1 MAHDLSKGLKR
12 RGKIG
17 FLDRKNG
24 PSGTKYGPNSP
35 FVPRNNSK
43 LLAEYFENESTA
55 GDGSRLLDT
64 SRFGTRRTGQQGRCY
79 TADGTDDEVNYGD
92 IGTAIWFS
100 GWVKLNS
107 DNQCLFSLSNNTNT
121 NVIVAAGV
129 LTAGATLTLSGIKV
143 DNVTKNATE
152 AGALLNDNLYHFLSC
167 GIGDGL
173 GGGSTANNVRFFTD
187 GTNHGSVSGFDWRFY
202 STTPTA
208 DELTEAY
215 SGRGARNIAAMS
227 KYALWDKMDTQSG
240 VASYDSSG
248 NGLTGAL
255 TNITAANF
263 HATQDIY
270 SFQNQVGYN
279 RPIDRSSTVG
289 GVAMSYPFAAQPA
302 SSYEISYW
310 VKCENYAAASVF
322 LLSWDNVNGLGHY
335 FQGSG
340 VLRAKHIAVNLP
352 TTKSY
357 ADGLWHRVL
366 VTWNGS
372 TLTLQVDSETV
383 STACVG
389 SISSANLLNALYS
402 LGATTTHISNLKV
415 IIDGQTIFDSKQG
428 DPSIDLSGNGNS
440 ATGLGGSVLG
450 SGIDVYT
457 PRDESDST
465 NDVLGNPLTYTST
478 RPNDGALIN
487 SSCLTADGT
496 LYIAAAHLA
505 GTETVVRSGGT
516 STPSISAG
524 RIDFTAGT
532 CWDLLLS
539 DGTYYPLADCWGT
552 PISNAAADGDDG
564 VLTNATLASAWG
576 ATQDDFHYNTLNGFS
591 LYEHA
596 STAAIRAPFVNGS
609 ARSFTPPTGY
619 TLTAHYPAGS
629 HLIPA
634 ETEINFNPDSTPE
647 MENVYTES
655 VFNGTTS
662 HGYVTNNSVLNF
674 TDYLTVSCW
683 AKSDLSDVT
692 SNSDVLVSMYESTGS
707 LQVWRMEI
715 TTGEF
720 FRFMIGNSGGTGM
733 TNETADVA
741 KPIDSWNH
749 YAATFESG
757 TVKLYINGELQSSSS
772 SSSHAAVLNGRSAP
786 LLIGAFNWSAGGG
799 GQQEWDG
806 SIRNIRVYRGDS
818 SGLSNSQILRDMMES
833 ESQPQFDSQTVITSY
848 DLVKDTIDRSGNN
861 LHATNNGI
869 TFTQKTL
876 PSTYSF
882 GDYLGDDSIINKTIK
897 FDKVGWG
904 ATFDGSSYVNIG
916 NRDKLRITTEPFEI
930 EAEIKLTGT
939 GAYDI
944 FSKYQTASN
953 KRCYRFY
960 VSNGDLFFTT
970 TDNGSTTATLIGS
983 VSVNDG
989 GWHRVKVVRET
1000 ASSTSAKIYID
1011 GVEDAGVA
1019 GSIDSSIYDANSVAS
1034 IGAYNLDATPAGE
1047 FEGNIRDVRVT
1058 VNGVIVGEWELSKD
1072 AKDGSANDYHG
1083 TNTGVTFN
1091 SPDSEYSMNIYSQP
1105 PFGKNSQF
1113 SKKYN
1118 KSRFAPSYIP
1128 YVLDR
1133 IGGVV
1138 GCWSTRQLMSTG
1150 SGNIIRGRD
1159 ATTNEQD
1166 FTGAGYPAGVVTLA
1180 SGGDAFTPQ
1189 LYDQS
1194 GNANHATQAVAASQ
1208 PKLVDTGS
1216 LIVDASGRPVMEFGG
1231 SQSFTI
1237 TKDLNIES
1245 LVLRI
1250 KTSDLTYIIGD
1261 SVGDGSTFM
1270 LAASQGSPSVLYR
1283 NSGSLSYY
1291 VNGVSQSWANRGD
1304 AYTTLSA
1311 GIFLTL
1317 VITGLDLSLYAAQI
1331 SFFGYAGFQFSGQI
1345 ALMAAFDK
1353 NLTQSEITQLH
1364 NALA

>member
-24 PSGTKYGPNSP
+24 LSGTKYGPNSP

-55 GDGSRLLDT
+55 GDSSRLLDT
-64 SRFGTRRTGQQGRCY
+64 SRFGTRRTGQQGRCIDLNGTNQAVRVADN
-79 TADGTDDEVNYGD
+79 TALDITDNLTVCVWAKNNNALLGSVIGILNKGDLVNKREWYFGLTGDEK
-92 IGTAIWFS
+92 I
-100 GWVKLNS
+100 
-107 DNQCLFSLSNNTNT
+107 
-121 NVIVAAGV
+121 IVAFGDSDGAFVGTKVSDDAPTLNEFNHYVFTFYGGVVEIYLNGVNEPSTTTGAIPVNLNNEDGGFSIGGLISSGALQFFWDGQVFDARIYAGESTV
-129 LTAGATLTLSGIKV
+129 LTAAQILSIY
-143 DNVTKNATE
+143 E
-152 AGALLNDNLYHFLSC
+152 
-167 GIGDGL
+167 DG
-173 GGGSTANNVRFFTD
+173 ANNVEFAGQDLRANYKLD
-187 GTNHGSVSGFDWRFY
+187 EGSGTTN
-202 STTPTA
+202 
-208 DELTEAY
+208 
-215 SGRGARNIAAMS
+215 
-227 KYALWDKMDTQSG
+227 
-240 VASYDSSG
+240 YDSSG
-248 NGLTGAL
+248 NENHGTIENAVSNWGV
-255 TNITAANF
+255 
-263 HATQDIY
+263 TQDVM

-279 RPIDRSSTVG
+279 
-289 GVAMSYPFAAQPA
+289 
-302 SSYEISYW
+302 
-310 VKCENYAAASVF
+310 
-322 LLSWDNVNGLGHY
+322 
-335 FQGSG
+335 
-340 VLRAKHIAVNLP
+340 
-352 TTKSY
+352 
-357 ADGLWHRVL
+357 
-366 VTWNGS
+366 
-372 TLTLQVDSETV
+372 
-383 STACVG
+383 
-389 SISSANLLNALYS
+389 
-402 LGATTTHISNLKV
+402 
-415 IIDGQTIFDSKQG
+415 
-428 DPSIDLSGNGNS
+428 LSG
-440 ATGLGGSVLG
+440 A
-450 SGIDVYT
+450 VYI
-457 PRDESDST
+457 PRDESDLT
-465 NDVLGNPLTYTST
+465 NDVLGNPLTYTGT
-478 RPNDGALIN
+478 RPNDAALIN

-539 DGTYYPLADCWGT
+539 DGTHYKLAHAYGT
-552 PISNAAADGDDG
+552 AILDSSGAGSHG
-564 VLTNATLASAWG
+564 ILTSATLASAWG
-576 ATQDDFHYNTLNGFS
+576 ATQNDYHSNLIDGCSKRMWFNGISNDVILGPSSDLITDISNFYIEAKFVAGFIPSDADARHRVFS
-591 LYEHA
+591 LYRGTGFTNICIGLGGDNKIYVGYNNGSIFVNRLAFTGIALNSKYKIKISRSGTTFTFELNDVVEDTWTDTLNTMSSDNAEIGSNSLAGAIYFFDGLIYDLDFNGISIYNGYGNTDTDWVDVAGSNDGTVSGSAEAFYIPA
-596 STAAIRAPFVNGS
+596 STSALDVYGQSLTDPFV
-609 ARSFTPPTGY
+609 
-619 TLTAHYPAGS
+619 AGKRNR
-629 HLIPA
+629 A

-772 SSSHAAVLNGRSAP
+772 SSAHAAVLNGRSAP
-786 LLIGAFNWSAGGG
+786 LLIGAYNWSAGGG
-799 GQQEWDG
+799 SQQEWDG
-806 SIRNIRVYRGDS
+806 SIRNVRIYKGDS
-818 SGLSNSQILRDMMES
+818 SSLSNSQIVRDMMES
-833 ESQPQFDSQTVITSY
+833 ESQPQFDSQTVIASY
-848 DLVKDTIDRSGNN
+848 DLTKDTIDRSGNN

-882 GDYLGDDSIINKTIK
+882 GDYLGDDSIINKTVK

-970 TDNGSTTATLIGS
+970 TDDGSTTATLIGS

-1019 GSIDSSIYDANSVAS
+1019 GSIDGSIYDANSVAS

-1047 FEGNIRDVRVT
+1047 FEGNIRDVKVT
-1058 VNGVIVGEWELSKD
+1058 VNGVVVGEWELSKD

-1113 SKKYN
+1113 GKKYN
-1118 KSRFAPSYIP
+1118 KSRLY
-1128 YVLDR
+1128 
-1133 IGGVV
+1133 
-1138 GCWSTRQLMSTG
+1138 
-1150 SGNIIRGRD
+1150 GN
-1159 ATTNEQD
+1159 
-1166 FTGAGYPAGVVTLA
+1166 
-1180 SGGDAFTPQ
+1180 S
-1189 LYDQS
+1189 
-1194 GNANHATQAVAASQ
+1194 
-1208 PKLVDTGS
+1208 
-1216 LIVDASGRPVMEFGG
+1216 
-1231 SQSFTI
+1231 
-1237 TKDLNIES
+1237 
-1245 LVLRI
+1245 
-1250 KTSDLTYIIGD
+1250 
-1261 SVGDGSTFM
+1261 
-1270 LAASQGSPSVLYR
+1270 
-1283 NSGSLSYY
+1283 
-1291 VNGVSQSWANRGD
+1291 
-1304 AYTTLSA
+1304 
-1311 GIFLTL
+1311 
-1317 VITGLDLSLYAAQI
+1317 
-1331 SFFGYAGFQFSGQI
+1331 
-1345 ALMAAFDK
+1345 
-1353 NLTQSEITQLH
+1353 
-1364 NALA
+1364 

>member
-17 FLDRKNG
+17 FLDRNNG
-24 PSGTKYGPNSP
+24 ISGAKYGPNSP

-55 GDGSRLLDT
+55 GDSSRLLDT
-64 SRFGTRRTGQQGRCY
+64 SRFGTRRTGQQGRCIDLNGTNQAVRVADN
-79 TADGTDDEVNYGD
+79 TALDITDNLTVCVWAKNNNALLGSTIGILNKGDLVNKREWYFGLNVNEKIVVAFGDSDGAFVGTKVSDDAPTLNEFNHYAFTFYGGVVEIYLNGVNEPSTTTGAIPANLNNED
-92 IGTAIWFS
+92 GGFSIGGLISS
-100 GWVKLNS
+100 GALQFFWDGQVF
-107 DNQCLFSLSNNTNT
+107 DAR
-121 NVIVAAGV
+121 IYAGESTV
-129 LTAGATLTLSGIKV
+129 LTAAQILSIY
-143 DNVTKNATE
+143 E
-152 AGALLNDNLYHFLSC
+152 
-167 GIGDGL
+167 DG
-173 GGGSTANNVRFFTD
+173 ANNVEFAGQDLRANYKLD
-187 GTNHGSVSGFDWRFY
+187 EGSGTTN
-202 STTPTA
+202 
-208 DELTEAY
+208 
-215 SGRGARNIAAMS
+215 
-227 KYALWDKMDTQSG
+227 
-240 VASYDSSG
+240 YDSSG
-248 NGLTGAL
+248 NENHGTIENAVSNWGV
-255 TNITAANF
+255 
-263 HATQDIY
+263 TQDVM

-279 RPIDRSSTVG
+279 
-289 GVAMSYPFAAQPA
+289 
-302 SSYEISYW
+302 
-310 VKCENYAAASVF
+310 
-322 LLSWDNVNGLGHY
+322 
-335 FQGSG
+335 
-340 VLRAKHIAVNLP
+340 
-352 TTKSY
+352 
-357 ADGLWHRVL
+357 
-366 VTWNGS
+366 
-372 TLTLQVDSETV
+372 
-383 STACVG
+383 
-389 SISSANLLNALYS
+389 
-402 LGATTTHISNLKV
+402 
-415 IIDGQTIFDSKQG
+415 
-428 DPSIDLSGNGNS
+428 LSG
-440 ATGLGGSVLG
+440 A
-450 SGIDVYT
+450 VYI
-457 PRDESDST
+457 PRDESDLT
-465 NDVLGNPLTYTST
+465 NDVLGNPLTYTGT
-478 RPNDGALIN
+478 RPNDAALIN

-692 SNSDVLVSMYESTGS
+692 SNSDVLVSMYETTGN

-715 TTGEF
+715 TTGEL
-720 FRFMIGNSGGTGM
+720 FRFMIGNSGGSGM
-733 TNETADVA
+733 TNETADA
-741 KPIDSWNH
+741 EKPIDSWNH
-749 YAATFESG
+749 YAATFEAG
-757 TVKLYINGELQSSSS
+757 TVKLYINGELQSSSTS
-772 SSSHAAVLNGRSAP
+772 SAHAAALNGRSAP
-786 LLIGAFNWSAGGG
+786 LMIGSYNWSAGGG
-799 GQQEWDG
+799 SQQEWDG
-806 SIRNIRVYRGDS
+806 SIRNVRIYKGDS
-818 SGLSNSQILRDMMES
+818 SSLSNSQIVRDMMES
-833 ESQPQFDSQTVITSY
+833 ESQPQFDSQTVIASY

-876 PSTYSF
+876 PTTYAF
-882 GDYLGDDSIINKTIK
+882 GDYLGDDSVINKTVK
-897 FDKVGWG
+897 FNEVGWG

-960 VSNGDLFFTT
+960 VSNGDLFFAT

-989 GWHRVKVVRET
+989 DWHRVKVVRET

-1058 VNGVIVGEWELSKD
+1058 VNGVVVGEWELSKD
-1072 AKDGSANDYHG
+1072 VKDGSANDYHG
-1083 TNTGVTFN
+1083 INTGVTFN

-1118 KSRFAPSYIP
+1118 KSRLY
-1128 YVLDR
+1128 
-1133 IGGVV
+1133 
-1138 GCWSTRQLMSTG
+1138 
-1150 SGNIIRGRD
+1150 GN
-1159 ATTNEQD
+1159 
-1166 FTGAGYPAGVVTLA
+1166 
-1180 SGGDAFTPQ
+1180 S
-1189 LYDQS
+1189 
-1194 GNANHATQAVAASQ
+1194 
-1208 PKLVDTGS
+1208 
-1216 LIVDASGRPVMEFGG
+1216 
-1231 SQSFTI
+1231 
-1237 TKDLNIES
+1237 
-1245 LVLRI
+1245 
-1250 KTSDLTYIIGD
+1250 
-1261 SVGDGSTFM
+1261 
-1270 LAASQGSPSVLYR
+1270 
-1283 NSGSLSYY
+1283 
-1291 VNGVSQSWANRGD
+1291 
-1304 AYTTLSA
+1304 
-1311 GIFLTL
+1311 
-1317 VITGLDLSLYAAQI
+1317 
-1331 SFFGYAGFQFSGQI
+1331 
-1345 ALMAAFDK
+1345 
-1353 NLTQSEITQLH
+1353 
-1364 NALA
+1364 